1 MKFLSAMALASVLL
15 VAPAAFAQGTAAQRE
30 ACEADAN
37 KWCPYDIPDVD
48 AIAACLRKNIKWISP
63 ACQAQFGYKASRQ

>member
-1 MKFLSAMALASVLL
+1 MKLLSAIFLSSTLL
-15 VAPAAFAQGTAAQRE
+15 LAPAALAQGTQAQRE

-63 ACQAQFGYKASRQ
+63 ACQAQFGYRSSK

>member
-1 MKFLSAMALASVLL
+1 MKFLSAMTLTSALLL
-15 VAPAAFAQGTAAQRE
+15 AQGAFAQGTAAQRD

-37 KWCPYDIPDVD
+37 KWCPYDIPDVN
-48 AIAACLRKNIKWISP
+48 AIEACLRKNIKWISP

>member
-1 MKFLSAMALASVLL
+1 MKFMTAFLVTSTLL
-15 VAPAAFAQGTAAQRE
+15 MAPAAFAQGTPSQRE

-48 AIAACLRKNIKWISP
+48 AIASCLRKNIKWISP
-63 ACQAQFGYKASRQ
+63 ACQAQFGYKAGKQ

>member
-1 MKFLSAMALASVLL
+1 MKLMSAIFLTSALL
-15 VAPAAFAQGTAAQRE
+15 LSSAAFAQGTQEQRE

-37 KWCPYDIPDVD
+37 KWCPYDIPNVD

-63 ACQAQFGYKASRQ
+63 ACQAQFGYKATK